1 MICIYKSLR
10 CISLYCLDYN
20 KPCSKDP
27 RPVSLNHN
35 AFVINTN
42 KLAITVQSLAS
53 VSLLIHAVYVPLIMF
68 MSGHQSNNFFQDLPS
83 SYAIDEHKLS
93 VSSCLSNVTN
103 PNQNNSCKITIFRA
117 VHPHYHSP
125 QHELILPLCFSP
137 GRSRIALEW
146 KAPNNATCSC
156 LVSTKCHQKFSPS
169 PSSITVFSTYRITLT
184 ERLMFEVDPHRFY
197 WDDFL

>member
-103 PNQNNSCKITIFRA
+103 PNQNNSCKITNFPCSSSTLSLATTRA
-117 VHPHYHSP
+117 QSASLSVFPQEEVELHSKEKPPVTLHAVVWSAPNVIRNSRQVHLQS
-125 QHELILPLCFSP
+125 LCF
-137 GRSRIALEW
+137 
-146 KAPNNATCSC
+146 
-156 LVSTKCHQKFSPS
+156 Q
-169 PSSITVFSTYRITLT
+169 LT
-184 ERLMFEVDPHRFY
+184 GL
-197 WDDFL
+197 L

>member
-20 KPCSKDP
+20 IPCSKDP

-68 MSGHQSNNFFQDLPS
+68 MSGHRSNKSFKTHNRHML
-83 SYAIDEHKLS
+83 DEHKLS

-103 PNQNNSCKITIFRA
+103 PNQNNSCKITNLPCSSSTLSLATTRA
-117 VHPHYHSP
+117 QSASLSVFPQEEVELHSKEKPPITLHAVVWSAPNVIRNSRQVHLQS
-125 QHELILPLCFSP
+125 LCF
-137 GRSRIALEW
+137 
-146 KAPNNATCSC
+146 
-156 LVSTKCHQKFSPS
+156 Q
-169 PSSITVFSTYRITLT
+169 LT
-184 ERLMFEVDPHRFY
+184 GL
-197 WDDFL
+197 L